1 VVDAAT
7 WLRDAGHRVVV
18 YTAHHDPRRAFPETT
33 DGRLDVRVRGDM
45 LPAQVGQRL
54 RAPCAVARMAWLVTA
69 LARERTP
76 ADVVVC
82 DLVAHAIPLLR
93 RLAQRVVYYGH
104 FPDRL
109 LAPAGGAAYGLYRRP
124 LDRLEE
130 RGLAA
135 ASRVLV
141 NSRFTAAAFRHAYPR
156 LKTLPL
162 DVVHPGVAVA
172 DDDGSDGAGSAV
184 GEPAACPAAAR
195 AATHVDAASDGR
207 PASSGPIVCLSRFD
221 PSKNLGLALDAF
233 AALRTR
239 LDAASFAAL
248 RLVVAGGLDARLAEQ
263 RAVHAALIAQAAA
276 LGIAPHVD
284 VVVSPDDA
292 ARRRLLS
299 SARVVVYTPER
310 EHFGYVPLEAMAA
323 GRPVV
328 AVAGGGP
335 AETVLD
341 GETGRLCPPTPAA
354 FADAM
359 AALITD
365 SPLAERLGRAGRVHV
380 ARAFSRDAFG
390 ARFEAALRAVA

>member
-1 VVDAAT
+1 VRVVFLHPDLGLGGAERLVVDAAT
-7 WLRDAGHRVVV
+7 WLRDAGHAVVL

-33 DGRLDVRVRGDM
+33 DGRLEVRVRGGA
-45 LPAQVGQRL
+45 LPGQVGQRL
-54 RAPCAVARMAWLVTA
+54 RAPCALARMAWLAAA

-93 RLAQRVVYYGH
+93 RLGYRRVVYYGH
-104 FPDRL
+104 YPDRL
-109 LAPAGGAAYGLYRRP
+109 LAPSGGALYGWYRRP
-124 LDRLEE
+124 LDRCEE

-141 NSRFTAAAFRHAYPR
+141 NSRFTAAAFRRAYPR
-156 LKTLPL
+156 LAALPL
-162 DVVHPGVAVA
+162 EVVHPGVAVVP
-172 DDDGSDGAGSAV
+172 GH
-184 GEPAACPAAAR
+184 E
-195 AATHVDAASDGR
+195 AT
-207 PASSGPIVCLSRFD
+207 ASSGPIVCLSRFD

-233 AALRTR
+233 ATLRSR
-239 LDAASFAAL
+239 LDPATFAAL
-248 RLVVAGGLDARLAEQ
+248 RLVIAGGLDARLREQ
-263 RAVHAALIAQAAA
+263 RAVQAGLMAQAAR
-276 LGIAPHVD
+276 LGIAPQVEF
-284 VVVSPDDA
+284 VTSPDDA
-292 ARRRLLS
+292 RRRRLLS

-328 AVAGGGP
+328 AVAEGGP

-341 GETGRLCPPTPAA
+341 GETGFLCAPTAPA

-359 AALITD
+359 AVVIGD
-365 SPLAERLGRAGRVHV
+365 PRLAERLGRAGRAHV

-390 ARFEAALRAVA
+390 ARFAAALAAVA